1 MTQYTSGGAAT
12 APATSTTEAGKQAG
26 SQVAHTAADKAK
38 DVAQET
44 TRQARDLVGEA
55 REQLRSQ
62 AGTQQASVVSNLR
75 RLGDELN
82 GMSSSSE
89 QPGLATELAGQAKD
103 RVNSVADWLDSRE
116 PGDLVDEVRRFA
128 RRRPGAFLLGA
139 VVAGIAAGR
148 LTRGVAAAHSD
159 SGGQSGAEA
168 YSADSQPTV
177 QLPAAGGT
185 QLSGVSDPLGQPAYV
200 TPASE
205 GLIR

>member
-1 MTQYTSGGAAT
+1 MTQYTSGGA
-12 APATSTTEAGKQAG
+12 TTEASTSTAEAGMQAG

-55 REQLRSQ
+55 REQLRNQ

-75 RLGDELN
+75 RLGDELG
-82 GMSSSSE
+82 GMSTSSD
-89 QPGLATELAGQAKD
+89 QPGLATELAGQAKEK
-103 RVNSVADWLDSRE
+103 VNSVADWLDSRQ
-116 PGDLVDEVRRFA
+116 PGDLVDEVRSFA

-159 SGGQSGAEA
+159 SGGQSGSEA
-168 YSADSQPTV
+168 YSADLQPTTE
-177 QLPAAGGT
+177 LPTGGGT
-185 QLSGVSDPLGQPAYV
+185 QLGGLSDPLAQPAYV
-200 TPASE
+200 TPATE